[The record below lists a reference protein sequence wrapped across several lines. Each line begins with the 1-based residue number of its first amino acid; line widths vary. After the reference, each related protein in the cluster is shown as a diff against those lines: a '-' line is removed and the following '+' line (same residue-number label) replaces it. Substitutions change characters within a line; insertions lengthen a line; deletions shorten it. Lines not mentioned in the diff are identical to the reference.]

1 MGYGFYPRYV
11 TVGEKK
17 AKAARKLGQMKKKN
31 PDIRPILLEGRT
43 IARTWW
49 AKSWN
54 YNLERYADYSNRI
67 GRGRAY
73 VRNGAVLDLRIH
85 EGSVESLVQGTR
97 SKPYSVSIG
106 IKPLDKNIRRDI
118 HAACEGKL
126 DSLQALLA
134 GDFPESLRE
143 VFMARDRGLFPAPK
157 EIEFRCSCPDW
168 AYMCKHVAAT
178 LYGIGARLDEDPAL
192 FFKLRQV
199 EMKDIIARAVED
211 KTHKLLRKAGNK
223 SKRVIA
229 ESDLAG
235 VFGIEMDE
243 HVVFSNKSKSST
255 SASKRKRSSA
265 PKTEK
270 ARPKSFIEKPGKK
283 KAVKK
288 APHGKKAE
296 SIHDTVLGMIRR
308 SKKGVTVATIK
319 KKTGLNEKQIRNVIY
334 KAKKEGGIGNMK
346 RGIYISSQRLKKVI
360 SFHPGVSGRL

>member
-1 MGYGFYPRYV
+1 MVYGFYPRYV
-11 TVGEKK
+11 TVGEKRAK
-17 AKAARKLGQMKKKN
+17 AKKKLEQMKKKH
-31 PDIRPILLEGRT
+31 PDIHPVLLEGRT

-67 GRGRAY
+67 GRGRTY
-73 VRNGAVLDLRIH
+73 VRHGAVLDLRIDA
-85 EGSVESLVQGTR
+85 GRVESLVQGSR
-97 SKPYSVSIG
+97 SKPYSVNIG
-106 IKPLDKNIRRDI
+106 IKPLNKKIRRDI
-118 HAACEGKL
+118 QAACEGKL

-134 GDFPESLRE
+134 GEFPEALRE
-143 VFMARDRGLFPAPK
+143 IFMARDRGLFPSPK

-178 LYGIGARLDEDPAL
+178 LYGIGARLDEEPAL

-199 EMKDIIARAVED
+199 EMKNLIARAIKD
-211 KTHKLLRKAGNK
+211 KTHKLLRKAGKK

-243 HVVFSNKSKSST
+243 HVAFNNKSKSST

-265 PKTEK
+265 PETKK
-270 ARPKSFIEKPGKK
+270 ASSKSSIEKHGEK

-288 APHGKKAE
+288 APQGKK
-296 SIHDTVLGMIRR
+296 SGTLYDTVLGMIRR
-308 SKKGVTVATIK
+308 SKKGVTVDTIK
-319 KKTGLNEKQIRNVIY
+319 KKTGLDEKQIRNVIY
-334 KAKKEGGIGNMK
+334 KAKKEGRIGNLR
-346 RGIYISSQRLKKVI
+346 RGIYISS
-360 SFHPGVSGRL
+360 

>member
-1 MGYGFYPRYV
+1 MMVYGFYPRYV

-17 AKAARKLGQMKKKN
+17 AKAKKKLEQMKKKN
-31 PDIRPILLEGRT
+31 PNIHPVLLEGRT

-67 GRGRAY
+67 GRGRTY
-73 VRNGAVLDLRIH
+73 VRHGAVMNLRIDA
-85 EGSVESLVQGTR
+85 GRVESLVLGSR
-97 SKPYSVSIG
+97 SKPYSVNIG
-106 IKPLDKNIRRDI
+106 IKPLNKKIRRDI
-118 HAACEGKL
+118 QAACEGKL

-134 GDFPESLRE
+134 GEFPEALRE
-143 VFMARDRGLFPAPK
+143 IFMARDRGLFPSPK

-178 LYGIGARLDEDPAL
+178 LYGIGARLDEDPTL

-199 EMKDIIARAVED
+199 EMKNLIARAVED
-211 KTHKLLRKAGNK
+211 KTHKLLRRAGK
-223 SKRVIA
+223 KTKRVIA

-243 HVVFSNKSKSST
+243 HVVFNKKSKSST
-255 SASKRKRSSA
+255 PASKRKRASA
-265 PKTEK
+265 SKTK
-270 ARPKSFIEKPGKK
+270 KPRPKSSIEKPCKK

-288 APHGKKAE
+288 APLDKK
-296 SIHDTVLGMIRR
+296 SGTLYDTVLGVISR
-308 SKKGVTVATIK
+308 SKKGVTVETIK

-334 KAKKEGGIGNMK
+334 KAKKEGRIKNLR
-346 RGIYISSQRLKKVI
+346 RGIYISS
-360 SFHPGVSGRL
+360 

>member
-1 MGYGFYPRYV
+1 MMVYGFYPRYV

-17 AKAARKLGQMKKKN
+17 AKAKKKLEQMKKKN
-31 PDIRPILLEGRT
+31 PNIHPVLLEGRT

-67 GRGRAY
+67 GRGRTY
-73 VRNGAVLDLRIH
+73 VRHGAVMNLRIDA
-85 EGSVESLVQGTR
+85 GRVESLVLGSR
-97 SKPYSVSIG
+97 SKPYSVNIG
-106 IKPLDKNIRRDI
+106 IKPLNKKIRRDI
-118 HAACEGKL
+118 QAACEGKL

-134 GDFPESLRE
+134 GEFPEALRE
-143 VFMARDRGLFPAPK
+143 IFMARDRGLFPSPK

-178 LYGIGARLDEDPAL
+178 LYGIGARLDEDPTL

-199 EMKDIIARAVED
+199 AMKNLIARAVED
-211 KTHKLLRKAGNK
+211 KTHKLLRRAGK
-223 SKRVIA
+223 KTKRVIA

-243 HVVFSNKSKSST
+243 HVVFNKKSKSST
-255 SASKRKRSSA
+255 PASKRKRASA
-265 PKTEK
+265 SKTK
-270 ARPKSFIEKPGKK
+270 KPRPKSSIEKPCKK

-288 APHGKKAE
+288 APLDKK
-296 SIHDTVLGMIRR
+296 SGTLYDTVLGVISR
-308 SKKGVTVATIK
+308 SKKGVTVETIK

-334 KAKKEGGIGNMK
+334 KAKKEGRIKNLR
-346 RGIYISSQRLKKVI
+346 RGIYISS
-360 SFHPGVSGRL
+360 